1 MSHLNRNIS
10 INFLQEFV
18 KHNINKQI
26 NHLPEKFNEEQRYAL
41 EVFKKRVFL
50 EETIEETI
58 SFNKRLNWDNR
69 YTNTSLALSAE
80 ELIEVFKLRSN
91 VYHEISY
98 QKECPDVI
106 AGLNFDVFDK
116 NSAVIYCKNNNEISG
131 TIRLI
136 FDSNHGLPSE
146 KKCSFT
152 KQREE
157 FNLIGEISRNIVKNR
172 NKGLNQEFKYLM
184 CGIYNIF
191 INNDINLALSGIRAD
206 HLKLFEKLGG
216 VKVEKELDS
225 YGNVDIPFLII
236 SYNPNLASKF
246 FKKVFLK
253 E

>member
-1 MSHLNRNIS
+1 MSRLNRNVS

-18 KHNINKQI
+18 KHKINKQI
-26 NHLPEKFNEEQRYAL
+26 DFLPEKFNEEQRYAL
-41 EVFKKRVFL
+41 EIFKKRVFL

-58 SFNKRLNWDNR
+58 SFNKKLSWDNK
-69 YTNTSLALSAE
+69 YENTSLALSAE
-80 ELIEVFKLRSN
+80 ELIEVFKLRST

-98 QKECPDVI
+98 QKECPDMI
-106 AGLNFDVFDK
+106 EGLNFDTFDK
-116 NSAVIYCKNNNEISG
+116 NSAVIYCKKNNEISG

-136 FDSNHGLPSE
+136 FDSKNGLPSE
-146 KKCSFT
+146 KKCPFS
-152 KQREE
+152 KQRNE

-172 NKGLNQEFKYLM
+172 NQGLNQEFKYLM

-191 INNDINLALSGIRAD
+191 MNNDINLALSGIRAD

-216 VKVEKELDS
+216 VKVEKELES

-236 SYNPNLASKF
+236 SYNPKFASRF